1 MLSLFE
7 HAAPGVADPP
17 PAVPPWLSIETL
29 AEGQGA
35 LAERAAELQRR
46 LAAGLEHAPAALA
59 ALPPEQV
66 ELLEAVREAEPL
78 VREGSEHARRAAR
91 GLGEGTLE
99 GVPKSQGRSLGALAD
114 ARERF
119 LDVRGLI
126 EAIYAE
132 EQRIAEVVNT
142 DGPEADGRRSEF
154 VPILRTAQQKNVDRG
169 ERLGGKLRARAAK
182 LEALAAASEAG
193 ALDPSAPPTDLQRL
207 EEDRKHLEIASQILT
222 LALGGMEGVR
232 QGLGE
237 DATDP
242 ETIDWE
248 WVGSDTA
255 KAIEHLE
262 TLRRLFFSIVEHL
275 RDVTRRQVDLADRT
289 QDALALSAS
298 PDVDASAEAAP
309 LVDREQ
315 GLAQQA
321 LVIANALAEQASD
334 AGVAGD
340 GQAVGDGQ
348 AADASNRLREAAD
361 HVLLGQEEMQGAV
374 AFLSAPADLEA
385 ARNAQDVAVERLSK
399 ALAILEP
406 PEGGGKPGDAPDP
419 QGDQP
424 QQAGSQQPE
433 AEGSSDQAGRQR
445 QEQRQA
451 GLGADPGQ
459 LLQEVRDREAQRR
472 RERAHRPVP
481 YETVEKDW

>member
-1 MLSLFE
+1 MPNGIAVAQRLSGRL
-7 HAAPGVADPP
+7 PGSSVGPVGSQIKNGD
-17 PAVPPWLSIETL
+17 
-29 AEGQGA
+29 GGGGA
-35 LAERAAELQRR
+35 
-46 LAAGLEHAPAALA
+46 G
-59 ALPPEQV
+59 
-66 ELLEAVREAEPL
+66 
-78 VREGSEHARRAAR
+78 
-91 GLGEGTLE
+91 
-99 GVPKSQGRSLGALAD
+99 GR
-114 ARERF
+114 
-119 LDVRGLI
+119 
-126 EAIYAE
+126 
-132 EQRIAEVVNT
+132 
-142 DGPEADGRRSEF
+142 
-154 VPILRTAQQKNVDRG
+154 
-169 ERLGGKLRARAAK
+169 LRARAAK

-334 AGVAGD
+334 AGVAED
-340 GQAVGDGQ
+340 GQASG
-348 AADASNRLREAAD
+348 ASNRLREAAD
-361 HVLLGQEEMQGAV
+361 HVLLGQEEMEGAV
-374 AFLSAPADLEA
+374 GFLSAPADLEA

-406 PEGGGKPGDAPDP
+406 PEGGGKPGDARDP

-433 AEGSSDQAGRQR
+433 AEEGSGDQAGRQR

-459 LLQEVRDREAQRR
+459 RLQEVRDREAERG
-472 RERAHRPVP
+472 RERAHRPAP